1 MSLPSGTVTFL
12 FTDIE
17 GSTPRWEHD
26 PTGMSEALVEHD
38 ALLRSTIDAHGGTVF
53 SAGGDGFAAAFSDAV
68 AALRAALD
76 VQGRV
81 GLPVRMGLHT
91 GTAVERD
98 DDYFGRTLNR
108 AARIMSAG
116 HGGQILVSDVTAGLI
131 RDDTADLV
139 DLGDHRFAGVDDPI
153 RLWQVGGREFPPL
166 RTSTAL
172 AGNLPDPLDSFIG
185 RTEEL
190 GVLSGLLA
198 THRLVTVVGVGG
210 MGKTRLVVEACHR
223 AQAGFGGGAWFVD
236 LALASS
242 DSAVVEEAAALFGL
256 QAVAGRS
263 VQDRLIEYLESR
275 TTLLVF
281 DNCEHVM
288 RPTAALIDRLL
299 QACPR
304 LKVVATSRE
313 ALLLQGEY
321 VMALGPLS
329 MDHHD
334 GEGCVDAVALFIERL
349 TAEGGPAIVDGDERA
364 VVLEICRQLDGMPLA
379 IELAAGRARTLGT
392 ADVLARLGER
402 LRLLSGGWRTGVGR
416 QQTLSATLDWS
427 YVLLDEQEQVVFDRL
442 SVFVGWFTL
451 DDAVAVAG
459 DSTLSDLDI
468 LDAIS
473 ALADKSMCTVDVHAT
488 PTRYRYL
495 ETMRSYGRD
504 HLSKSEALTEFR
516 DRHASHLAASARVI
530 TQMLVGPDELDAS
543 RRAERLMPDLRAA
556 LGWAV
561 ERHLDDVIDDI
572 AALAVPMGMRGSY
585 EMDGWF
591 FDLRHDLPD
600 YPAVQTAAMRHAL
613 HAKADY
619 TETRRLAHRLIE
631 MTTDG
636 QWFAWISLAT
646 VEFNESHFDQTV
658 DYQTR
663 AYEIG
668 EAQPDD
674 RWIHTQN
681 PTWLAVFLAASGH
694 DPGELVEQAF
704 ARARAAQWPSAL
716 AFAHYAAGLTL
727 VHTDPVASL
736 EHLNRGLELA
746 VEIGNGVAERLCQM
760 LINALQSALLPPG
773 ELAIALIRHLRGLQK
788 SGDTNGAPLALS
800 QVHMLLNQPQ
810 NWRTAA
816 LICGW
821 LDGRSGRDAQTIDD
835 YEAAIAA
842 VREALGDQWDPLF
855 QQGRSMTSTQIID
868 IACDELQTIG

>member
-1 MSLPSGTVTFL
+1 
-12 FTDIE
+12 
-17 GSTPRWEHD
+17 
-26 PTGMSEALVEHD
+26 MSEALAEHD
-38 ALLRSTIDAHGGTVF
+38 ALLRTTIDAHGGTVF
-53 SAGGDGFAAAFSDAV
+53 STGGDGFAAAFSDAA

-76 VQGRV
+76 VQRCV

-98 DDYFGRTLNR
+98 GDYFGRTLNR
-108 AARIMSAG
+108 GARIMSAG
-116 HGGQILVSDVTAGLI
+116 HGGQIVVSDVTAGLV
-131 RDDTADLV
+131 RDDSADLT
-139 DLGDHRFAGVDDPI
+139 DLGEHRFVGVDDPI
-153 RLWQVGGREFPPL
+153 RVWQVGGRKFPPL
-166 RTSTAL
+166 RTSTAA
-172 AGNLPDPLDSFIG
+172 AGNLPDPLDTFVG

-190 GVLSGLLA
+190 GVLSGLITA
-198 THRLVTVVGVGG
+198 HRLVTVVGVGG
-210 MGKTRLVVEACHR
+210 MGKTRLVVEAGHWV
-223 AQAGFGGGAWFVD
+223 QSDFAGGVWFVD

-242 DSAVVEEAAALFGL
+242 DSAVVEEAAVLFGL

-304 LKVVATSRE
+304 LKIVATSRE
-313 ALLLQGEY
+313 ALLLQGEH

-329 MDHHD
+329 MDDHD

-349 TAEGGPAIVDGDERA
+349 TAEGGPTIVDGDERA

-473 ALADKSMCTVDVHAT
+473 ALVDKSMCTVDVHAT

-504 HLSKSEALTEFR
+504 HLSKSGALTEFR
-516 DRHASHLAASARVI
+516 DRHAAHLAASARVI
-530 TQMLVGPDELDAS
+530 TRMLVGPDELEAS
-543 RRAERLMPDLRAA
+543 RRAERLMPELRAA

-572 AALAVPMGMRGSY
+572 AALAVPVGVKSSY
-585 EMDGWF
+585 EMIGWF
-591 FDLRHDLPD
+591 YDLRHDLPD
-600 YPAVQTAAMRHAL
+600 RPAVQTAAMRHAL

-631 MTTDG
+631 MSTDEPWLA
-636 QWFAWISLAT
+636 WFSLST
-646 VEFNESHFDQTV
+646 VEYNESHFDRTV
-658 DYQTR
+658 EYQTH

-668 EAQPDD
+668 EARPDD
-674 RWIHTQN
+674 RWVHTQN
-681 PTWLAVFLAASGH
+681 PTWLAVFLAACGH
-694 DPGELVEQAF
+694 DPGDLIEEGF

-716 AFAHYAAGLTL
+716 AGTHFAAGLAIL
-727 VHTDPVASL
+727 YTDPSTSL

-746 VEIGNGVAERLCQM
+746 VEVGNGTVESLCQM
-760 LINALQSALLPPG
+760 TINALQFALLPPG
-773 ELAIALIRHLRGLQK
+773 ELAIVLIRQLRSLQDA
-788 SGDTNGAPLALS
+788 GETNGAPLALS
-800 QVHMLLNQPQ
+800 QVLILLNQLER
-810 NWRTAA
+810 WRIAA

-821 LDGRSGRDAQTIDD
+821 LDGRSGQGAQTIDD
-835 YEAAIAA
+835 HKEAITS
-842 VREALGDQWDPLF
+842 VRDALGDQWDQLLE
-855 QQGRSMTSTQIID
+855 QGRNMTSTHILD
-868 IACDELQTIG
+868 IACDELQTIDASVP